1 MHFGLY
7 KWTIIFLIALI
18 RRANVQ
24 MAYPF
29 FMPPP
34 PPPIIAMPPPMPI
47 PIIAIEIPEH
57 TTKTTTTTT
66 ERNVAI
72 AIPVPVPMPV
82 QVAVPA
88 YGPTYCVASPRPK
101 GCPPCPPCLCMPQCT
116 PAFFSYCSPC
126 HQKCRCRSPGEAPVP
141 LPPIAPMP
149 VPGPAYPVP
158 VGIPAAPPV
167 MVVPMP
173 PIIQSRQRRRRQ
185 RPRSCS
191 EETSEETSDSSDCDS
206 RRSRKFKRRRLSMLR
221 KRGSSDS
228 DREVV
233 RPVLTYVSNNGDIRY
248 EKKISNIEADQLLGR
263 DDGRRYQTMNVFARE
278 DAANKQQVVVM
289 SNDVG
294 PQRYKQVMLRN
305 GVASHVL
312 SSGKKELVFQPP
324 DNKRISNLSV
334 SFQIA

>member
-1 MHFGLY
+1 MHFGLN
-7 KWTIIFLIALI
+7 KWTIIFLIASI

-29 FMPPP
+29 YMPPP

-47 PIIAIEIPEH
+47 PIFAIEIPEQ

-66 ERNVAI
+66 ERSVAI

-88 YGPTYCVASPRPK
+88 YGPSYCVASPRPK

-149 VPGPAYPVP
+149 VPGPAYPM
-158 VGIPAAPPV
+158 PAAPPV

-173 PIIQSRQRRRRQ
+173 PIIQSRPRRRRP

-191 EETSEETSDSSDCDS
+191 EESSEETSDSSDCDS
-206 RRSRKFKRRRLSMLR
+206 RRSRKFKRRRLNMLR
-221 KRGSSDS
+221 KRDSSDS

-233 RPVLTYVSNNGDIRY
+233 RPVLTYVSNNGDVRY

-263 DDGRRYQTMNVFARE
+263 DDGRRYQTMNVITRE

-289 SNDVG
+289 SDDG
-294 PQRYKQVMLRN
+294 PRRYKQVMLRN